1 MKRNTIR
8 NIRRN
13 WTAAV
18 IAMMLAIVCA
28 GSVGAFPT
36 KGIDPDASVTLT
48 VNAIDLNT
56 KKAIKGLR
64 LTVYRAADMK
74 VGSTGHVDFTLIQ
87 PFAEYDGKV
96 EGNLDP
102 NDFDSSDWAAGAK
115 NLEPYVVSDAKQYK
129 DSEGKEGKNFEFYTG
144 VTGDDGKVSF
154 SELPQGLYLLTGSY
168 EGSEYSSVEITPS
181 FLTLPQWLEDE
192 AEWTYEA
199 QASAKPKA
207 TTDTETTNVSVRKI
221 WAGDDTASTSSR
233 RPASIEVALL
243 DQNGT
248 TLDTQTLGE
257 QNQWSYTWS
266 DLPAGKYSVK
276 EVTVPA
282 GYSVS
287 YDEQGTAFTIK
298 NTTPAG
304 GVLGAS
310 REKTDTT
317 NNNKKKV
324 KGTSRQGDVAGDS
337 RLPQTG
343 QLWWPVWL
351 LSGLAVVLVIIGLFL
366 RMSGKKDL
374 KE

>member
-1 MKRNTIR
+1 M
-8 NIRRN
+8 
-13 WTAAV
+13 
-18 IAMMLAIVCA
+18 
-28 GSVGAFPT
+28 
-36 KGIDPDASVTLT
+36 
-48 VNAIDLNT
+48 
-56 KKAIKGLR
+56 
-64 LTVYRAADMK
+64 
-74 VGSTGHVDFTLIQ
+74 
-87 PFAEYDGKV
+87 
-96 EGNLDP
+96 
-102 NDFDSSDWAAGAK
+102 
-115 NLEPYVVSDAKQYK
+115 
-129 DSEGKEGKNFEFYTG
+129 
-144 VTGDDGKVSF
+144 
-154 SELPQGLYLLTGSY
+154 
-168 EGSEYSSVEITPS
+168 
-181 FLTLPQWLEDE
+181 
-192 AEWTYEA
+192 
-199 QASAKPKA
+199 
-207 TTDTETTNVSVRKI
+207 SVRKI

-257 QNQWSYTWS
+257 QNQWSYNWR